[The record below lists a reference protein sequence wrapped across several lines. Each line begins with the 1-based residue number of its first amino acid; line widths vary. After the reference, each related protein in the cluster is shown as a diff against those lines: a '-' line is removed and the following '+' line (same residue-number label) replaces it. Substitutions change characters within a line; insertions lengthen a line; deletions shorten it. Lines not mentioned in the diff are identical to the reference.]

1 MPEPKSQSSRMTR
14 QRLHEII
21 FVADTNLGQMFA
33 SLVMMPG
40 YGIIA
45 IPTGI
50 VTLNWPLPTRLPPTQ
65 SCPHCLA
72 EGHALDAKHCEFCGA
87 ELNPGLD
94 D

>member
-50 VTLNWPLPTRLPPTQ
+50 VT
-65 SCPHCLA
+65 
-72 EGHALDAKHCEFCGA
+72 A
-87 ELNPGLD
+87 ELAFAHQITTHPELSALSG
-94 D
+94 